1 MKYITNF
8 FGVGCV
14 ALLAMLIVAPGAFAQ
29 QLTKPN
35 PPNDLEARAGA
46 ADKTMGDQQGRITLT
61 WSPVTGD
68 DNGGR
73 DVPLTADGYQI
84 EVSKDGDVPWTEVPD
99 AQITVTPAAVSGDPT
114 KFTAVHILPE
124 ETDDA
129 SANTA
134 SHNLTRHY
142 RVSAINII
150 GTGAPSDPEMATTHN
165 VPDPPTDLAAVAGD
179 ATNDAAEQQGR
190 ITLTWSPINKA
201 NNGGIAVEN
210 TAGTG
215 ATGGYM
221 LEFWDTEA
229 DPDPEWV
236 EITAGVT
243 NADGTPAIPKFTA
256 VHDLSSLTPS
266 YNITRRYRVRAI
278 SAAGQGDNSPEVSG
292 TTHDVPG
299 VPRGVTVSGVTVTST
314 DAALNDIG
322 ISWNAVSGSDLPITG
337 YNVQRLTD
345 AAAATWADITGGTPV
360 APVAGKVDTADVG
373 LAENVDDPPV
383 YVTYHYRVRAVSA
396 AGDGD
401 WSEVTTGVK
410 LAPPG
415 VPTEFTAVALD
426 KRETIALSWTAP
438 MNDGEPDDYKYKIEL
453 SEDYT
458 DDNDDSNDTWG
469 DLPGFP
475 ADYAG
480 RAYRH
485 RNLTAGKKY
494 HYRVSAV
501 NVVGESATTNIVSVI
516 SSDKALAPRNLSA
529 MLDADGVTIN
539 LSWDEPE
546 DNDAGDPGDG
556 GSPIRGYKIEV
567 SEDGGTTWADVE
579 EDKLVHPES
588 ELFAQSGDKE
598 YEYSHVGG
606 DPGTSYTYRV
616 SAVNDAGPGVVSASS
631 ATVSL
636 DAGAPGAPIDLTLM
650 SAIGMSAITLEWAAP
665 ASDGG
670 SPITGYEIEWS
681 SDGTDGS
688 WEGLAIAITD
698 DGAAPPETKFS
709 AVHTGLKAGTEYH
722 YRVKAINVASP
733 NGGDFSAPE
742 SATTG
747 AAPDAPTTLTPIPS
761 QGRSAI
767 SLLWT
772 APADIGGS
780 NIVGYKIEVTTEDPS
795 VAASWPEDPLVENTG
810 DTDVIYSHTGLKA
823 VTEYHYRVSAINGH
837 GTGDPSDVAS
847 ATTLVVA
854 PNPPSDLAAVATPGV
869 AGSIT
874 LSWSPVADAENGGS
888 PILEGTAGYSVEFT
902 DDPTDAGSW
911 SEKKDEIVVTAP
923 DPDAQPATT
932 KFSAVHTLTADPS
945 HNLTRHYRVKAINAT
960 STTGGDFSA
969 SASATTHN
977 VPDPPS
983 DLAAEPTPG
992 AAGSITLSW
1001 SPVADEDNGG
1011 LSITEGTAGY
1021 SVEVTGDPT
1030 DEMSWATSTEIVI
1043 TAPDPDAQ
1051 PATTM
1056 FSAVHTLTADPSHNL
1071 TRHYRVK
1078 ATNAAGTGGPSG
1090 AVSETTHNVP
1100 DPPNDLAAEPT
1111 EGAAG
1116 SITLSWSPVADENN
1130 GGLPIM
1136 EGTAGYSV
1144 EVTGDPTDETSWAT
1158 STEIVVTAPDPDAE
1172 PATTMFSAVHT
1183 LTADPSHN
1191 LMRHYRV
1198 KAINA
1203 TSADGGDFSASVSA
1217 TTHNVPAPPSD
1228 LAAVA
1233 TEGTAGSITLSWSP
1247 VADENNG
1254 GLSVTSHSVEVSD
1267 DAGTTWGALTADIME
1282 PDADATPAT
1291 TKFSVV
1297 HDLSA
1302 EDPSHNLTRH
1312 YRVKAINAASADGGD
1327 FSASVSA
1334 TTHNVPAPPTDLRTM
1349 ARGEGTVVLTW
1360 TAPDVDRGPAITGYR
1375 IEVSEDYSDSAPDAA
1390 NWTDLMA
1397 NTGSTDVTYSHSGLT
1412 DKDSRYYRV
1421 SAISSAGTGT
1431 PSDVAGVT
1439 TARVT
1444 RYAISSGG
1452 SSSSANGC
1460 PFSTPCTLEAAIEAG
1475 VANDVVLVQIRRG
1488 TNREIATISEAITI
1502 DKSVSLGVYVRGN
1515 NASAK
1520 GGVHFSG
1527 PVKLMSDANL
1537 MTYGDASLRF
1547 TEIEINGTPSID
1559 ELVIS
1564 ADDLTI
1570 DEVDD
1575 PDNTMT
1581 SVLAVG
1587 ELFVDDGETLTIG
1600 EDASVRVRLKKG
1612 APGKMIGQ
1620 FDVAGT
1626 VDGGGDLWI
1635 AHTSD
1640 ERAAS
1645 GFMLHEPGD
1654 YLPDEEKITVDD
1666 CLMVTGNGTVE
1677 SDLYAVAAG
1686 NVCVSL
1692 KKIGNL
1698 VVIGSIDGTNDITT
1712 DVIFETDVT
1721 VEGNIQ
1727 QWNDAR
1733 VLFEQD
1739 ATIEGHVILD
1749 DYGVS
1754 KDVGVRTDFGVPN
1767 STPDDYVERVDDED
1781 DVAFA
1786 PAGVEFAGASNTIK
1800 GDLDLRFGDDDAQV
1814 IFSVDSGESESR
1826 VKEDLLIADGGRI
1839 LLQGAPGVPT
1849 DSKDNPRAHNLFV
1862 EGDVEVSADAII
1874 EMWHPAKSTISD
1886 KNDVCSPPGLKFGN
1900 KVTLS
1905 GDVAFTEEAE
1915 LEIRT
1920 VVIAD
1925 DVTVKEEGTLIAT
1938 TVHVTEDGELDS
1950 EGSVQIEDALIL
1962 QGDGLEGS
1970 LANGSTV
1977 DYLTYATIDSDEV
1990 ALDKVRRLSV
2000 DVGVDNTLRLLSAAT
2015 LNDLGLCSGAVV
2027 LVDPDPGTD
2036 GETMTVAG
2044 LLVVRDGTLALDT
2057 SRPGSIG
2064 TDVTKPI
2071 AGSDDGYI
2079 LKYVTGGEY
2088 MTGREWFTPR
2098 KVVVEHKDAVII
2110 VNEPKSLAEGVH
2122 IFKGHLHM
2130 KGDGSHLTV
2139 GMPSVT
2145 GISPFVM
2152 VDEGELHSNGNNVL
2166 VHGTVT
2172 VATVAK
2178 QVGKIVTGGGELHV
2192 LGRRN
2197 SGGHYVNESA
2207 VATVGKG
2214 GTIDVGTGALQ
2225 LGPAY
2230 TAPARGLEG
2239 RHGLRPD
2246 VRLTVMGAVTGKIFV
2261 PAGSKETWING
2272 EAFDTV
2278 VLDAT
2283 ANPGTNNWGGSLYFH
2298 DTKVVIDS
2306 LAAMNGGAVEF
2317 YDETDPKTDKYAIE
2331 IKKDVE
2337 LNSARIYVNGQNSL
2351 KFGGNLAIG
2360 GTGGMTAWDQASVTV
2375 MGDFTQNAG
2384 KTTHAEDGVLLNARV
2399 DDVSG
2404 DIIGEFTVMGDF
2416 MVADSVRRFG
2426 TSENY
2431 PIVLK
2436 GDFHFGAVK
2445 LGGADPPF
2453 TLKAALEF
2461 SGGAQQSIETAA
2473 IIDLHNVTINNTGK
2487 GVMLMSDVRQS
2498 DVKQGEKEK
2507 AAELTLERGVI
2518 STGEHAWIFKNT
2530 MSEAN
2535 LVRRTSAQ
2543 GGERCGPN
2551 GDEMCEAAIWKG
2563 SRQSN
2568 VSGTLTR
2575 HLLDGNSSGGVV
2587 TGGYLFP
2594 MGGHEGDKPPFRPV
2608 ILQVPDNLQ
2617 KTVAVAVTLM
2627 GPADDANLLENDNLL
2642 VQADGGAL
2650 TLNAHSDMFWKLDLE
2665 ENLIYS
2671 GLNIRVAADGLENVF
2686 DSRRIRIVQW
2696 DCDWSNPRL
2705 AGTYDVGG
2713 ASHETTF
2720 AVNDFI
2726 NGVLNVTQEG
2736 VDVEEGCSILGIASN
2751 GLENPIH
2758 LDPVVGSTQVQFIH
2772 NLPLPV
2778 PVDLYYGDVKLAG
2791 NLGFRDATGYGY
2803 YDTTG
2808 DDMLRIVPVGVPA
2821 GTIEISLN
2829 SLANGQSHA
2838 VIAHGAATEPRIKMV
2853 NTKLKSSV
2861 ENMVEAILVHG
2872 SGDLGDVDV
2881 RVLDPADNMT
2891 PTKLLANNFSFDSTT
2906 GYLSLAPGAHSVQV
2920 TSPDNR
2926 EEVEVYYLDLNG
2938 YQGETVILNLSGSKD
2953 DLELMGVAN
2962 DGEVFLSQVI
2972 TGVEEEGT
2980 AEIPTEFT
2988 LHGNYPNPFNP
2999 STRIEFD
3006 LPEAAQVTLQVVDM
3020 LGREVM
3026 TLPAREFEAGA
3037 NRTLELNAINMAS
3050 GTYLYRMIATGAES
3064 RYVKTGRM
3072 TLMK

>member
-14 ALLAMLIVAPGAFAQ
+14 ALLAVLTMAPGAFAQ
-29 QLTKPN
+29 QLTAPN
-35 PPNDLEARAGA
+35 PPDDLEAMATEGTAGS
-46 ADKTMGDQQGRITLT
+46 ITLT

-73 DVPLTADGYQI
+73 DVPLTEAGYQI
-84 EVSKDGDVPWTEVPD
+84 EVSPD
-99 AQITVTPAAVSGDPT
+99 YDATDPTAATWAVATGVAVTPAAPDATTPVP
-114 KFTAVHILPE
+114 KFTAVHTITSGPG
-124 ETDDA
+124 A
-129 SANTA
+129 SAVTYD
-134 SHNLTRHY
+134 STFHY
-142 RVSAINII
+142 RVSAINVI
-150 GTGAPSDPEMATTHN
+150 GTGDPSTVVTATTHN
-165 VPDPPTDLAAVAGD
+165 VPDPPTDLAAVAGNTADED
-179 ATNDAAEQQGR
+179 ADQGGR
-190 ITLTWSPINKA
+190 ITVTWSPIDKD
-201 NNGGIAVEN
+201 NNGGLDVAN
-210 TAGTG
+210 TAGVG
-215 ATGGYM
+215 ESGGYM
-221 LEFWDTEA
+221 LEFSV
-229 DPDPEWV
+229 DPDAATPVWT
-236 EITAGVT
+236 EITAGIT
-243 NADGTPAIPKFTA
+243 DADPGGTPAVPKFTA
-256 VHDLSSLTPS
+256 VHDLSAGTPS
-266 YNITRRYRVRAI
+266 HNLTRHYRVRAI
-278 SAAGQGDNSPEVSG
+278 NAAGQGENSPEVSG

-299 VPRGVTVSGVTVTST
+299 APTGVEVSEVSVTST

-337 YNVQRLTD
+337 YNVMRLTD
-345 AAAATWADITGGTPV
+345 EDAATWADITGGTAV
-360 APVAGKVDTADVG
+360 AHVAGKVDTADVG
-373 LAENVDDPPV
+373 LAENVDDPPE

-396 AGDGD
+396 AGNGD
-401 WSEVTTGVK
+401 WSDVTTGVK

-438 MNDGEPDDYKYKIEL
+438 MNDGEPGDYKYEIEL

-458 DDNDDSNDTWG
+458 DDNDDANDTWG
-469 DLPGFP
+469 DLPDFP

-485 RNLTAGKKY
+485 RNLTSGKKY

-501 NVVGESATTNIVSVI
+501 NVVGESATTAVVSVI

-529 MLDADGVTIN
+529 MVDADGVTIN

-546 DNDAGDPGDG
+546 DNDNGDPGDG

-579 EDKLVHPES
+579 EDKPVHPES

-598 YEYSHVGG
+598 YEYPHKGG

-636 DAGAPGAPIDLTLM
+636 DAGAPGVPTGLTLT
-650 SAIGMSAITLEWAAP
+650 SALDMSAITLEWAAP

-670 SPITGYEIEWS
+670 SAITGYEIEWS
-681 SDGTDGS
+681 LDGTDDS
-688 WEGLAIAITD
+688 WEELNIAITD
-698 DGAAPPETKFS
+698 DGAAPPATMFS
-709 AVHTGLKAGTEYH
+709 AVHMDLDAGTEYH
-722 YRVKAINVASP
+722 YRVKAINAASP
-733 NGGDFSAPE
+733 NGGDFSASE

-747 AAPDAPTTLTPIPS
+747 AAPDAPTDLTPIPS

-772 APADIGGS
+772 APMENGGS

-795 VAASWPEDPLVENTG
+795 DEESWGEPLEANTG
-810 DTDVIYSHTGLKA
+810 NTDVIYSHTGLKA
-823 VTEYHYRVSAINGH
+823 VTEYHYRVSAINRH

-847 ATTLVVA
+847 ATTRVVA
-854 PNPPSDLAAVATPGV
+854 PNPPDDLAAVPTPGA

-874 LSWSPVADAENGGS
+874 LSWSPVADENNGGS
-888 PILEGTAGYSVEFT
+888 PILEGTAGYSVEVT
-902 DDPTDAGSW
+902 GDPTDETSW
-911 SEKKDEIVVTAP
+911 VKSKDIVVTAP
-923 DPDAQPATT
+923 DPDAEPATT
-932 KFSAVHTLTADPS
+932 MFSAVHTLTADPS

-960 STTGGDFSA
+960 STAGGDFSA

-983 DLAAEPTPG
+983 GLAA
-992 AAGSITLSW
+992 
-1001 SPVADEDNGG
+1001 VA
-1011 LSITEGTAGY
+1011 
-1021 SVEVTGDPT
+1021 
-1030 DEMSWATSTEIVI
+1030 
-1043 TAPDPDAQ
+1043 
-1051 PATTM
+1051 
-1056 FSAVHTLTADPSHNL
+1056 
-1071 TRHYRVK
+1071 
-1078 ATNAAGTGGPSG
+1078 
-1090 AVSETTHNVP
+1090 
-1100 DPPNDLAAEPT
+1100 T
-1111 EGAAG
+1111 EGAPG

-1130 GGLPIM
+1130 GGLPIT
-1136 EGTAGYSV
+1136 EGIAGYSV
-1144 EVTGDPTDETSWAT
+1144 EVTGDPTDDESWAT

-1191 LMRHYRV
+1191 LTRHYRV

-1203 TSADGGDFSASVSA
+1203 AGTGDPSGAVSE
-1217 TTHNVPAPPSD
+1217 TTHNVPDPPSD

-1233 TEGTAGSITLSWSP
+1233 TEGTAGSLTLSWNP

-1254 GLSVTSHSVEVSD
+1254 GLSVTSHSIEVSD

-1282 PDADATPAT
+1282 PDADATPPT

-1312 YRVKAINAASADGGD
+1312 YRVKAINAASTDGGA
-1327 FSASVSA
+1327 FSASVDA
-1334 TTHNVPAPPTDLRTM
+1334 TTHNVPDPPSDLAAVATAGTAGSITLSWSPVADEKNGGLPITEGTAGYSVEVTGDPTDEASWATSEEIVVTAPDPDAEPATTMFSAVHTLTADPSHNLTRHYRVKAINAASTDGGAFSASVDATTHNVPDPPTGLRAM
-1349 ARGEGTVVLTW
+1349 ARGAGTVVLTW

-1375 IEVSEDYSDSAPDAA
+1375 IEFSKDYSASAPDAA
-1390 NWTDLMA
+1390 NWMDLMA
-1397 NTGSTDVTYSHSGLT
+1397 NTGNTDVTYSHSGLT
-1412 DKDSRYYRV
+1412 EGDMRHYRV
-1421 SAISSAGTGT
+1421 SARSNAGVGT
-1431 PSDVAGVT
+1431 PSDVANAT
-1439 TARVT
+1439 TASVT

-1502 DKSVSLGVYVRGN
+1502 DKSVTLGVYVRGN
-1515 NASAK
+1515 NAPAK

-1537 MTYGDASLRF
+1537 MTHEDAGLRF
-1547 TEIEINGTPSID
+1547 TEIEIKGTPSID

-1581 SVLAVG
+1581 SVLAVD
-1587 ELFVDDGETLTIG
+1587 ELFVDDGEILTIG

-1654 YLPDEEKITVDD
+1654 YLPDEAKFTVDD

-1712 DVIFETDVT
+1712 DVIFRTDVT
-1721 VEGNIQ
+1721 AEGNIQ

-1786 PAGVEFAGASNTIK
+1786 PAGVEFAGASNTIE
-1800 GDLDLRFGDDDAQV
+1800 GDLDLRFGDDDTWV
-1814 IFSVDSGESESR
+1814 IFSVDSGESEST
-1826 VKEDLLIADGGRI
+1826 VEEDLLIADGGRI
-1839 LLQGAPGVPT
+1839 LLQGYPGVAT

-1862 EGDVEVSADAII
+1862 EGDVEVSADATIR
-1874 EMWHPAKSTISD
+1874 MWDPAESRISGD
-1886 KNDVCSPPGLKFGN
+1886 ADICNVLGPGLGFGN

-1905 GDVAFTEEAE
+1905 GDVAFTEGAE
-1915 LEIRT
+1915 LRIPT

-1925 DVTVKEEGTLIAT
+1925 DVTVEEEGTLIAT
-1938 TVHVTEDGELDS
+1938 KAVYVTEDGELDS
-1950 EGSVQIEDALIL
+1950 EGNVQIIEGALIL

-2036 GETMTVAG
+2036 GETMTVAEF
-2044 LLVVRDGTLALDT
+2044 LVVKDGTLALDT

-2071 AGSDDGYI
+2071 AHKGDGYI

-2088 MTGREWFTPR
+2088 MAGPEWFAPR
-2098 KVVVEHKDAVII
+2098 KVEVDDKDAVII
-2110 VNEPKSLAEGVH
+2110 VNEAKSLAEGVH
-2122 IFKGHLHM
+2122 ILEGHLHM

-2152 VDEGELHSNGNNVL
+2152 VDKGELHSNGNNVL
-2166 VHGTVT
+2166 VHGIVT
-2172 VATVAK
+2172 VATGAGK
-2178 QVGKIVTGGGELHV
+2178 PGKIVTGGGELHV
-2192 LGRRN
+2192 LGRN
-2197 SGGHYVNESA
+2197 SGVHYVNESA
-2207 VATVGKG
+2207 MATVGAE
-2214 GTIDVGTGALQ
+2214 GTIDVGMGALQ

-2230 TAPARGLEG
+2230 TASGKNLNGSA
-2239 RHGLRPD
+2239 RPD
-2246 VRLTVMGAVTGKIFV
+2246 VSLTVMKDGSKMGMVTGKIFV
-2261 PAGSKETWING
+2261 PAGSKETRING

-2278 VLDAT
+2278 VLDA
-2283 ANPGTNNWGGSLYFH
+2283 APNPGTNNWGGGLYFH
-2298 DTKVVIDS
+2298 DRKVVIDS
-2306 LAAMNGGAVEF
+2306 LAAMNDGAVEF
-2317 YDETDPKTDKYAIE
+2317 YDQTDTKTDKYAIE

-2384 KTTHAEDGVLLNARV
+2384 TTTHAEDGVLLNAR
-2399 DDVSG
+2399 DE
-2404 DIIGEFTVMGDF
+2404 IGTLTVMGDF
-2416 MVADSVRRFG
+2416 MVADSVRRFK
-2426 TSENY
+2426 TAENY

-2473 IIDLHNVTINNTGK
+2473 IIDLSNVTINNTGK

-2498 DVKQGEKEK
+2498 DVKQGEKKK

-2530 MSEAN
+2530 LSEDN

-2543 GGERCGPN
+2543 GGEKCGAN

-2568 VSGTLTR
+2568 VSGMLTR
-2575 HLLDGNSSGGVV
+2575 HLLEGNSSGGVV

-2665 ENLIYS
+2665 RALIYS

-2736 VDVEEGCSILGIASN
+2736 VDVSKGCSILGIASN

-2791 NLGFRDATGYGY
+2791 NLDFRSATGYGY
-2803 YDTTG
+2803 YDTAG
-2808 DDMLRIVPVGVPA
+2808 SDMLKIMPVGVPA
-2821 GTIEISLN
+2821 GNIEISLN
-2829 SLANGQSHA
+2829 SLVNGQSYS
-2838 VIAHGAATEPRIKMV
+2838 VIAHGAATDPRIKMV
-2853 NTKLKSSV
+2853 KTKLKSSV

-2962 DGEVFLSQVI
+2962 DGDVFLSQMI

-3072 TLMK
+3072 TLVK